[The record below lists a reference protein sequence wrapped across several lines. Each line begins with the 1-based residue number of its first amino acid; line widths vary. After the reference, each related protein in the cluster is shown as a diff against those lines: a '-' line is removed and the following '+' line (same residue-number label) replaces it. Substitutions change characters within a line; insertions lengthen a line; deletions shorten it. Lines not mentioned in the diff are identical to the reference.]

1 MTGPSLRSFFKAR
14 KAYMREALPVEFAVL
29 KKGWPYMVGGLISL
43 LVHNWVHNMAYYFA
57 AKYQVYGPYKGPNN
71 NIHDFGF
78 EWFGTAFVDWS
89 FPPGDIVLYITLVIA
104 IVYALRPLVF
114 SFPTRTMNI
123 LWRVLTMSIFT
134 VTGRCISFI
143 FTLLP
148 SSAQH
153 CSEDEF
159 DPPKNWGEI
168 FTHLSV
174 SGGCSDL
181 IYSGHM
187 MYAILATCAIFR
199 YAQNWYIK
207 ITCLALNILQGFVIV
222 ASRAHYS
229 VDVIVAAYT
238 IPAFWCTFAY
248 FVPEDIGPNTVPL
261 PKTSLDMG
269 VPAVLP
275 DSPGGGVPDLE
286 LGGATGASSSSVS
299 AAQASSH
306 AVAVVEAPREQ

>member
-1 MTGPSLRSFFKAR
+1 
-14 KAYMREALPVEFAVL
+14 
-29 KKGWPYMVGGLISL
+29 
-43 LVHNWVHNMAYYFA
+43 
-57 AKYQVYGPYKGPNN
+57 
-71 NIHDFGF
+71 
-78 EWFGTAFVDWS
+78 
-89 FPPGDIVLYITLVIA
+89 
-104 IVYALRPLVF
+104 
-114 SFPTRTMNI
+114 
-123 LWRVLTMSIFT
+123 
-134 VTGRCISFI
+134 
-143 FTLLP
+143 
-148 SSAQH
+148 
-153 CSEDEF
+153 
-159 DPPKNWGEI
+159 
-168 FTHLSV
+168 
-174 SGGCSDL
+174 
-181 IYSGHM
+181 
-187 MYAILATCAIFR
+187 R

-261 PKTSLDMG
+261 PKTSLDVG

-306 AVAVVEAPREQ
+306 AVAAVEAPREQ